1 MKIQDAQLTVVLTT
15 EFCVTNI
22 VKNMHRYLTF
32 IFLVFSVAMGVSSVA
47 ASYHQGSVYVLFMS
61 PVDVLWM
68 FVYKP
73 QYEFLFS
80 AC

>member
-1 MKIQDAQLTVVLTT
+1 MKIQAAQLTVVLIT

-22 VKNMHRYLTF
+22 VKNMYRYLMF
-32 IFLVFSVAMGVSSVA
+32 IFLAFSVAMGVSSA
-47 ASYHQGSVYVLFMS
+47 GPSYHQGSVYVLFMS
-61 PVDVLWM
+61 PVDVLSK
-68 FVYKP
+68 KP